1 MHGFARWASIAL
13 AVLVA
18 GCSSTTTLPQK
29 LACPSVDLV
38 PSLTRVAQFKPGA
51 GRDPADVQIGAEMT
65 GITRQCHHDAKGI
78 GVDVRVSMTAIRSNP
93 EVPRTKLTYFVA
105 VVDGQRNILQ
115 EQDFD
120 VDVAFLPAQAYRL
133 YTDPVTVHIPTRDP
147 AHTDDHI
154 LVGFRLSRDQLDFNR
169 AHTGKK

>member
-1 MHGFARWASIAL
+1 M
-13 AVLVA
+13 
-18 GCSSTTTLPQK
+18 PPPK

-65 GITRQCHHDAKGI
+65 AITRQCHREAKGI
-78 GVDVRVSMTAIRSNP
+78 GVDVRVSMNAIRADP
-93 EVPRTKLTYFVA
+93 KIQQAKLTYFVA
-105 VVDGQRNILQ
+105 VVDSQRNILQ

-120 VDVAFLPAQAYRL
+120 VEIPFLPAQAYRL
-133 YTDPVTVHIPTRDP
+133 HTDPITVHIPTRDP
-147 AHTDDHI
+147 RHTDDHI

-169 AHTGKK
+169 AHSERK